1 MTVAITMKKT
11 ATLALIIALAAC
23 GQAPQQ
29 TADTKAAITPTTHE
43 VSISDGTPMT
53 FADLSIN
60 GMTCEMM
67 CGGTIKDALAKLPG
81 VSGTEIKFNEGET
94 ADHAIVTY
102 DPAQVSDA
110 DLVKAV
116 QALHEGQYKV
126 LAVDI
131 TKQVRTTATGTE
143 EQPKT
148 EVEGQV
154 SAAAAEVS
162 DMVLPGILGL
172 LSRLVHL

>member
-1 MTVAITMKKT
+1 MNKT
-11 ATLALIIALAAC
+11 AALALIIALAAC
-23 GQAPQQ
+23 GQASEPL
-29 TADTKAAITPTTHE
+29 ADKAADAPAIVATTHE
-43 VSISDGTPMT
+43 VNITDGTPVT

-67 CGGTIKDALAKLPG
+67 CGGAIKDALAKVPG
-81 VSGTEIKFNEGET
+81 VTGTEIKFTEGDGT
-94 ADHAIVTY
+94 PDHAIVTY
-102 DPAQVSDA
+102 DPAQVTDA
-110 DLVKAV
+110 ELVKTV

-131 TKQVRTTATGTE
+131 TKQVRTTATGTGE
-143 EQPKT
+143 RPKT
-148 EVEGQV
+148 DVNSQV

-162 DMVLPGILGL
+162 GMVLPGLLGL